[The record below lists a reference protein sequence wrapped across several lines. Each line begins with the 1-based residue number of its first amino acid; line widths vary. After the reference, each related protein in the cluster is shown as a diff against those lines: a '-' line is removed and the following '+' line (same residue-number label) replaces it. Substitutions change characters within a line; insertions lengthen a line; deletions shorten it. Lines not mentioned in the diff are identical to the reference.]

1 MAFETLQIEHRGA
14 AATITLNRPDAL
26 NALNQ
31 QLSGELR
38 DALRALGGDPAVR
51 AVCITGAGRAFSAG
65 ADLKDM
71 AGLQRTPEGH
81 PDVAGPMRDRYGP
94 VISTIREMPKP
105 VVAAVRGGAAGIG
118 CSVALACDFV
128 VADDSAYF
136 LLAFIHIS
144 LAPDGGAVPFIAA
157 RAGAGRALEMAML
170 GERIPA
176 DRALDWGL
184 INRVL
189 PSAEFE
195 AGAATLVDLLAAG
208 PTAAYAATKHQLNQ
222 WIYRGLDDQ
231 LELEAVLQQQMA
243 STSDF
248 TEGVT
253 AFLHKRAP
261 SFRGA

>member
-1 MAFETLQIEHRGA
+1 MSFETLTVEHRGT

-31 QLSGELR
+31 TLAGELR
-38 DALRALGGDPAVR
+38 DALVALGEDRGVR
-51 AVCITGAGRAFSAG
+51 AVCITGAGRAFSSG
-65 ADLKDM
+65 ADLKDVG
-71 AGLQRTPEGH
+71 GLQQTPEGH
-81 PDVAGPMRDRYGP
+81 ADLAGPMRERYGP
-94 VISTIREMPKP
+94 LISTIRTMPKP

-118 CSVALACDFV
+118 CSVALACDIV

-189 PSAEFE
+189 PAGEFA
-195 AGAATLVDLLAAG
+195 AGAAALVDTLAAG
-208 PTAAYAATKHQLNQ
+208 PTAAYAATKRQLND
-222 WIYRGLDDQ
+222 WLYRGLDDQ

-243 STSDF
+243 ATHDF

-253 AFLHKRAP
+253 AFLQKRAP
-261 SFRGA
+261 SFTGA